1 MKGYFTGSLCEGI
14 RFERIA
20 STASVATPAIF
31 N

>member
-1 MKGYFTGSLCEGI
+1 MKGYFTRNLCEGI

-20 STASVATPAIF
+20 STASVATLAIS